1 MTIDRGTGTG
11 GLPGGCACPG
21 EAFHDGV
28 IQRLYA
34 TGLQLQSALGRIS
47 DPAAVARVR
56 QSLHVL
62 DEVIGDL
69 RAGLRSDGP

>member
-1 MTIDRGTGTG
+1 MTIDRGTGEDG
-11 GLPGGCACPG
+11 RQGACACPG
-21 EAFHDGV
+21 GSLHDSV

-47 DPAAVARVR
+47 DPAAVHRVR
-56 QSLHVL
+56 ESVHVL

-69 RAGLRSDGP
+69 RAALQSDGP